1 LVLVEETLSWL
12 VFIICFLSFPEP
24 SPAEPLFLSKGRGG
38 GEGYILP
45 LFYFVYPAWP
55 AEPGPPLRG
64 GGERINS
71 AGPAEPLFLS
81 KGARVNNI
89 VTLYLLIVYL
99 FYFYDKKQKVN
110 TYSYF
115 SCRSVN
121 KK

>member
-1 LVLVEETLSWL
+1 LYLLS
-12 VFIICFLSFPEP
+12 VFFLSP
-24 SPAEPLFLSKGRGG
+24 SPALRSHYFYLKVAERSAERGRGG
-38 GEGYILP
+38 LYFTFILFCISS
-45 LFYFVYPAWP
+45 LACGAWP
-55 AEPGPPLRG
+55 SLKG
-64 GGERINS
+64 GGERIKS

-89 VTLYLLIVYL
+89 VMTLYLLIVYL

>member
-24 SPAEPLFLSKGRGG
+24 SPLFLSKGRGG

-64 GGERINS
+64 GGERIKS
-71 AGPAEPLFLS
+71 AGPLFLS

-89 VTLYLLIVYL
+89 VMTLYLLIVYL